1 MPYIFIF
8 EGVPITNFDSPEK
21 PATKCGFMHFG
32 TCLVQGFFFGYHTL
46 APKQVTTLGC
56 VWLGFYLLLL
66 LPKANITTKGVGCHP
81 KPQPKAAF
89 A

>member
-1 MPYIFIF
+1 VRLHAFW
-8 EGVPITNFDSPEK
+8 
-21 PATKCGFMHFG
+21 HLFG
-32 TCLVQGFFFGYHTL
+32 SRFFFFGYHTL

-81 KPQPKAAF
+81 KPQAKAAF